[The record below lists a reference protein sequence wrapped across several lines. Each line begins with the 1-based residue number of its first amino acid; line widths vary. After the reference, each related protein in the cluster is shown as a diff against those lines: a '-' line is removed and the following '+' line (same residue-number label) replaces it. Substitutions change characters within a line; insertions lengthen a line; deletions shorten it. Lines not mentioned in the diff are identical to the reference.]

1 MAASLP
7 SNTAGQYY
15 PPPSTST
22 AGVAQVSSRYRNQPQ
37 SQAEVLLHETQ
48 HGVAGVTKEI
58 PQGTNPDTIR
68 SFTAELENRA
78 GSYRTNAR
86 TESDNLMDRMDN
98 MESYFAN
105 EGPEALRVYEQIV
118 DPLDRPNMDGDRCSE
133 RTVRHSTQSVVRNG
147 GNKSDCNTRLLFA
160 RPRPC
165 LVPLEPRRGSRALDG
180 VSPRH
185 VDGRA
190 PRYDADGNT
199 PSGKPSH

>member
-22 AGVAQVSSRYRNQPQ
+22 AGVAQVSSRYRNLPETQ
-37 SQAEVLLHETQ
+37 SGILLHEVQ

-86 TESDNLMDRMDN
+86 MESENLMGRLDN

-118 DPLDRPNMDGDRCSE
+118 DPLIGQIWMATDAASAPY
-133 RTVRHSTQSVVRNG
+133 
-147 GNKSDCNTRLLFA
+147 NTLLNRLYGTGEQIGL
-160 RPRPC
+160 
-165 LVPLEPRRGSRALDG
+165 
-180 VSPRH
+180 
-185 VDGRA
+185 
-190 PRYDADGNT
+190 
-199 PSGKPSH
+199 